1 MKKARILMIISVI
14 LIAAAIII
22 IFPILRVPTKTAAAK
37 VNKNIGLPYS
47 LLEPGPG
54 FSSEKFGI
62 ISGFGITGYYD
73 LRYSDNTAAETFD
86 VEEKGGVAYYVSA
99 WPDTVLGKSRITR
112 IEIADPDVEIFGCH
126 IGDYQYDFIKAIEK
140 NGFRAKGNNLYE
152 CGGVLIRID
161 SERETGKLKKI
172 TVSVNSTNIFR
183 VQY

>member
-1 MKKARILMIISVI
+1 MIISVI
-14 LIAAAIII
+14 LIAAAVII
-22 IFPILRVPTKTAAAK
+22 IFPILRVPTRTAADT
-37 VNKNIGLPYS
+37 VNKNIGLPYN
-47 LLEPGPG
+47 LLEQKPG
-54 FSSEKFGI
+54 FSSEKYGI
-62 ISGFGITGYYD
+62 IGGFGITGYYD
-73 LRYSDNTAAETFD
+73 LKYSDTTVTETFD

-152 CGGVLIRID
+152 RGGVLIRID
-161 SERETGKLKKI
+161 SEGETGKLGKI